1 VQNEEAAALKR
12 ALKRKRAGQER
23 QLETEQRQKQR
34 LDELRSQQAQVQD
47 RTEEMRIAS
56 RTGRTTG
63 CAPRVVSKGSLSF
76 VLETMPK
83 EVALFFTCCPQIP
96 GHRAALVCSWA
107 MTDRLNELRL
117 CLICCQAPVRSS
129 RKTRRV

>member
-47 RTEEMRIAS
+47 RSEKMRKAS

-63 CAPRVVSKGSLSF
+63 CVLQLVSKSSLGF

-83 EVALFFTCCPQIP
+83 EVALFSSCCPQNP
-96 GHRAALVCSWA
+96 GHRAALFWSGPRPIA
-107 MTDRLNELRL
+107 ST
-117 CLICCQAPVRSS
+117 S
-129 RKTRRV
+129 